1 MKISADL
8 RGKKALVTGAAA
20 GIGLA
25 TAEALA
31 SSGAAVAM
39 NDLASN
45 PRLNAEVERL
55 RGLGYNVI
63 AAPGDVGN
71 AEDADRMVRAAIEAL
86 AASTTW

>member
-25 TAEALA
+25 TVEALA

-55 RGLGYNVI
+55 RGLGCNVI
-63 AAPGDVGN
+63 AAPRTRI
-71 AEDADRMVRAAIEAL
+71 AWCAPPSRPW
-86 AASTTW
+86 AASTGW